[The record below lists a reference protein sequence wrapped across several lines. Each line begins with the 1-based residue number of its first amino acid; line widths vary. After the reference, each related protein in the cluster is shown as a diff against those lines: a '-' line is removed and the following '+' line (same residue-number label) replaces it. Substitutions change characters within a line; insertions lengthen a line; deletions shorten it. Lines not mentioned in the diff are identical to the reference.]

1 LATLVQPDQAQR
13 RQVGTPV
20 EVRLS
25 ALDVPKGATGK
36 GGGKIRMSLS
46 MVD

>member
-1 LATLVQPDQAQR
+1 
-13 RQVGTPV
+13 V

-25 ALDVPKGATGK
+25 ALDMPKGATGK